1 MPEDLIQSLVHF
13 LLALSGL
20 GGLGSRVLGPIPAT
34 KTFWAAVTTLETQ
47 LKPGAMPCMYIYIYI

>member
-20 GGLGSRVLGPIPAT
+20 GSLGSGFWGPSLLQRLSGLLLY
-34 KTFWAAVTTLETQ
+34 V
-47 LKPGAMPCMYIYIYI
+47 YIYTYKDFRVCRF